1 MFALAITLVM
11 AALVALGPATAAAQ
25 TAPGPT
31 KGPEAVQLQPKE
43 KEVAK
48 SSEAAKP
55 PGPEA
60 KTAKEAEEL
69 GPVVVTATKTAVPLS
84 LSPFS
89 SEVITGQ
96 VIEEK
101 QVLTVKEA
109 LRGARGLHVVQTG
122 RGGGTTTIRVR
133 GGESDH
139 NLVLLDGIPL
149 NDDGGG
155 FDWADLTTDN
165 IERIEVIRG
174 AGSALYGS
182 DALTSVIQIITKE
195 GDGPPTLTLSTAFG
209 DQGTTREM
217 ATLRGS
223 RPGVRYSFALS
234 RIDTDGF
241 FEPND
246 FYGKTAATGKVS
258 LALTDYTKA
267 TLTAHYLE
275 RRHGVAGQT
284 GFFVFDRNHIIEGD
298 TLALGLT
305 LTQQLF
311 PWFDHTVFV
320 AVMDRNRFDE
330 DPIVDPPS
338 IARRPEASVVQVTV
352 FDEFAPFQ
360 SIEDFQRRLA
370 DYHFNLHA
378 NQLDVE
384 AVFTGGVEWELE
396 DGLVGSC
403 SFGACQEFDP
413 ATFSFVNRLPVTFN
427 DERRN
432 MGYYAQAQ
440 LNWRDR
446 IIIVP
451 GVRFEDN
458 QVFGG
463 ETVPRAAAAIIL
475 GDPPEETWVGPL
487 KIKGSYGE
495 GIKEPSFFQSFDPTF
510 GNPAL
515 APEETVH
522 WDAGAELTLCK
533 GRCFLEVVYFHV
545 LQKNKIDF
553 FDNTFKN
560 IGKARS
566 EGIEVSGAVEPFDWL
581 RIEGQ
586 YTGLE
591 TVVKESSSPDD
602 EIAGLGKEL
611 VRRPKHSGSGSI
623 VGRFGPLT
631 VRGDVIVVGDRF
643 DLDGVFDTTTFTSN
657 ALGIFDNPGY
667 TRVDLAARLRLEN
680 HLVELWGSPFPH
692 AVEAFVRVENLFDE
706 DYEEVLG
713 FPAAGINVLAGV
725 QVTFQGAAQV
735 MSGAPKQPAV
745 TQYVKK

>member
-1 MFALAITLVM
+1 MDEGSPHVLLVDD
-11 AALVALGPATAAAQ
+11 Q
-25 TAPGPT
+25 TI
-31 KGPEAVQLQPKE
+31 V
-43 KEVAK
+43 
-48 SSEAAKP
+48 
-55 PGPEA
+55 
-60 KTAKEAEEL
+60 
-69 GPVVVTATKTAVPLS
+69 
-84 LSPFS
+84 
-89 SEVITGQ
+89 
-96 VIEEK
+96 
-101 QVLTVKEA
+101 
-109 LRGARGLHVVQTG
+109 RRGLALLLREQEGLV
-122 RGGGTTTIRVR
+122 RGGRIRVR

-139 NLVLLDGIPL
+139 NLVLLDGIPF
-149 NDDGGG
+149 NDAGGLVN
-155 FDWADLTTDN
+155 FADLTSDN
-165 IERIEVIRG
+165 IERIEVFRG

-182 DALTSVIQIITKE
+182 DAMTSVIHIITKE
-195 GDGPPTLTLSTAFG
+195 GDGPPTLTVSTAFG

-217 ATLRGS
+217 ARLQGS
-223 RPGVRYSFALS
+223 RPGTRYSFTLS
-234 RIDTDGF
+234 RYDTDGF

-246 FYGKTAATGKVS
+246 FYGNTTARGKVS

-267 TLTAHYLE
+267 TFTAHYPDQRKGLP
-275 RRHGVAGQT
+275 GQT
-284 GFFVFDRNHIIEGD
+284 GFFVFDRDEFSESD
-298 TLALGLT
+298 ELALGLT

-311 PWFDHTVFV
+311 SWFDHTLFV
-320 AVMDRNRFDE
+320 AVLDRRRFTQDLIF
-330 DPIVDPPS
+330 DAA
-338 IARRPEASVVQVTV
+338 IARRPEETDVAVPA
-352 FDEFAPFQ
+352 FDFINER
-360 SIEDFQRRLA
+360 SDEIERRLA

-384 AVFTGGVEWELE
+384 AVLTGGVEWELE
-396 DGLVGSC
+396 DGELIFATPV
-403 SFGACQEFDP
+403 SFGGPSEVFP
-413 ATFSFVNRLPVTFN
+413 FVEFN

-463 ETVPRAAAAIIL
+463 ETVPRVAAAIIL

-495 GIKEPSFFQSFDPTF
+495 GIKEPSFFESFDPTF

-566 EGIEVSGAVEPFDWL
+566 EGIEVFGAVEPFDWL

-591 TVVKESSSPDD
+591 TVVKESASPDSPTV
-602 EIAGLGKEL
+602 GVGKEL
-611 VRRPKHSGSGSI
+611 LRRPKHSGSGSI
-623 VGRFGPLT
+623 VGRYGPLT
-631 VRGDVIVVGDRF
+631 VRGDAVFVGRRF
-643 DLDGVFDTTTFTSN
+643 DFDGQGLS
-657 ALGIFDNPGY
+657 IFDNPAY
-667 TRVDLAARLRLEN
+667 MRVDLAARLRLEN

-692 AVEAFVRVENLFDE
+692 AVEVFVRAENLLDE

-713 FPAAGINVLAGV
+713 FPAPGINVLAGV
-725 QVTFQGAAQV
+725 QVTFQGAAQEL
-735 MSGAPKQPAV
+735 SIAPRKNTLAQR
-745 TQYVKK
+745 